1 MMKQNNSPFKI
12 AVIVTL
18 VIVALVAA
26 LVVINGD
33 NSVSDKDT
41 TNKQPSIDGQPTLGD
56 PNAPVTVVEFGDFKC
71 PACKVWGTNI
81 FPQLVSDYVETGKV
95 KFSFINVLFHGEESK
110 LASLAAESVYN
121 QNPDAYWEFH
131 KALFKAQPSE
141 NHDSKWVTTEKIL
154 EVASEIPTIDTS
166 KLKSAIE
173 NQDAIDEVNKDAK
186 MVTDFGVQLTPTIV
200 VNGTVIEDPF
210 DYEAIKQ
217 AIEKELKGK

>member
-1 MMKQNNSPFKI
+1 MKQNNSPFKI